1 VVVHEVRSQFADGE
15 IMAGR
20 RKPDYAPVIDIC
32 TAASLREL
40 ATPALLAVLTPAI
53 IGFGIGYLALGAF
66 LAAVILTGQL
76 MANLLSNSGGAWD
89 NAKKY
94 IEDGN
99 EGGKGSEAHKAAV
112 IGDTVG
118 DPFKDTAGPALNPLI
133 KVMNLVSL
141 LILPAI
147 ISLRD
152 NNVRYVIAAGALVVL
167 IGAIAFSKRSTDALD
182 ADPNLTVAAAAATA
196 D

>member
-1 VVVHEVRSQFADGE
+1 
-15 IMAGR
+15 M
-20 RKPDYAPVIDIC
+20 
-32 TAASLREL
+32 
-40 ATPALLAVLTPAI
+40 I
-53 IGFGIGYLALGAF
+53 IGFGINYFALGAF

-76 MANLLSNSGGAWD
+76 MANFLSNAGGAWD

-94 IEDGN
+94 IEDGH

-147 ISLRD
+147 INLQD
-152 NNVRYVIAAGALVVL
+152 NDGARFAIAGVALVVL
-167 IGAIAFSKRSTDALD
+167 LGAIAFSKRDTGTIGGSPSPSRCLGSSPRARSRPSSPL
-182 ADPNLTVAAAAATA
+182 ADRARLCCVPTGRLSSAASLPAELSSAASLQAQLGLSR
-196 D
+196 

>member
-1 VVVHEVRSQFADGE
+1 
-15 IMAGR
+15 
-20 RKPDYAPVIDIC
+20 
-32 TAASLREL
+32 
-40 ATPALLAVLTPAI
+40 
-53 IGFGIGYLALGAF
+53 LGAF

-76 MANLLSNSGGAWD
+76 MANFLSNAGGAWD

-141 LILPAI
+141 LILPAVI
-147 ISLRD
+147 NLQD
-152 NNVRYVIAAGALVVL
+152 NDLVRFTVAGTALVVL
-167 IGAIAFSKRSTDALD
+167 GGAIAFSKRQRPGLD
-182 ADPNLTVAAAAATA
+182 AGTPPGDRTGEPVAHPQASSGAGPMGDGPRPCADGDAGIEEEPAEATPHVPSRWPSRS
-196 D
+196 

>member
-1 VVVHEVRSQFADGE
+1 MIV
-15 IMAGR
+15 
-20 RKPDYAPVIDIC
+20 
-32 TAASLREL
+32 
-40 ATPALLAVLTPAI
+40 
-53 IGFGIGYLALGAF
+53 GFGINYFALGAF

-76 MANLLSNSGGAWD
+76 MANFLSNSGGAWD

-99 EGGKGSEAHKAAV
+99 EGGKGSEAHTAAV

-141 LILPAI
+141 LIAPAI
-147 ISLRD
+147 VQLSVGSDASSALR
-152 NNVRYVIAAGALVVL
+152 YTIAA
-167 IGAIAFSKRSTDALD
+167 IAVIVIIAAVTVSKRRTSVMTDEV
-182 ADPNLTVAAAAATA
+182 PAAAPTSSAAV
-196 D
+196 